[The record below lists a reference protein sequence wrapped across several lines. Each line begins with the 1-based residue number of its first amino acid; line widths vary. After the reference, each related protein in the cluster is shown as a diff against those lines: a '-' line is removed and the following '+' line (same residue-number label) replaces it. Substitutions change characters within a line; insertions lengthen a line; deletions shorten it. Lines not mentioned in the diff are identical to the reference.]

1 MRPAS
6 GVSRSQLHTEPEM
19 SNRVLVSVLCGAIAL
34 NALWFTA
41 SAAIPVPASDA
52 WYFIDTFV
60 RKALGHELHV
70 ADFFAQRF
78 AGDHAQPLQRLV
90 LLAHLGLADLDFRF
104 EALIGTL
111 VGVLTC
117 GLLARELLSV
127 AHTRAQHRQARLG
140 AVALFGVGLS
150 LNSTMLYTWSL
161 VSLAWISLLAA
172 VVYWRI
178 AAASWN
184 ERTYAVAMALVTFVV
199 GMVTD
204 EIAFPTFA
212 AAVLALWIRDGINR
226 PRRAMLLL
234 ASGGIGLFAARWL
247 IGSMAH
253 EAAAATSGSASQLL
267 DTLRSPEAWKLI
279 VGPLADSVIHQQHLA
294 AWFPQSFLLM
304 QVLIAATL
312 VLLHMVFWWRAL
324 GRGNRPEGP
333 VLVLA
338 VASML
343 FFYASIA
350 GVALSRIGTYGIEY
364 VHQPR
369 YVVVYVLNVVALLL
383 MFSAPV
389 AADAH
394 GSGTGRRRLAITFAS
409 VVLLLQL
416 PLSWDGWIQ
425 ARYVRE
431 YAHRAAIALADVARD
446 PAANTAAAK
455 CPPILT
461 VCNAPA
467 DVRVRTLALMRG
479 HGLNIFSARFRAAN
493 GLEDLALDASR
504 VPAATQ
510 PPGGPHTC
518 DVRILK
524 RGPMQIAKGGAFHR
538 QANGYSAFWLT
549 VPPETAPFVIA
560 FEGHP
565 VTMNRRGGVATF
577 LFDDQQ
583 AQAVQAGRPLRFDL
597 LCAGRRVGSFEVAVQ

>member
-1 MRPAS
+1 
-6 GVSRSQLHTEPEM
+6 M
-19 SNRVLVSVLCGAIAL
+19 SNRVLASVLCGAIVL

-41 SAAIPVPASDA
+41 SAAIPVPSSDA

-90 LLAHLGLADLDFRF
+90 LLVHLRFADLDFRL
-104 EALIGTL
+104 EALAGTL
-111 VGVLTC
+111 LGALTC

-127 AHTRAQHRQARLG
+127 VHTRAQQWQARLG
-140 AVALFGVGLS
+140 AIAIFGAGLS

-172 VVYWRI
+172 VLYWRT

-184 ERTYAVAMALVTFVV
+184 ERTYFVAMALVTFVV

-212 AAVLALWIRDGINR
+212 AAVVALWIRDGLGR
-226 PRRAMLLL
+226 PRRAILLL

-279 VGPLADSVIHQQHLA
+279 VGPLSDSVIHQQHLA
-294 AWFPQSFLLM
+294 AWFPRSFVLV

-312 VLLHMVFWWRAL
+312 VLLHVVFWWRAL
-324 GRGNRPEGP
+324 GHGNRPERP

-369 YVVVYVLNVVALLL
+369 YVVVYVLNVIALLL

-394 GSGTGRRRLAITFAS
+394 GSGTAHRKMAITVAS
-409 VVLLLQL
+409 VILLLQL
-416 PLSWDGWIQ
+416 PLSWDAWAQ
-425 ARYVRE
+425 ARYVRG
-431 YAHRAAIALADVARD
+431 YSHRAAIALAAVARD
-446 PAANTAAAK
+446 PAASTAAAK
-455 CPPILT
+455 CPPTLT

-467 DVRVRTLALMRG
+467 DVRVRTFALMRE
-479 HGLNIFSARFRAAN
+479 HGLNVFSARFRAAH
-493 GLEDLALDASR
+493 GLEDLDLSASG
-504 VPAATQ
+504 VLEEKQ
-510 PPGGPHTC
+510 PSGGPGTC

-524 RGPMQIAKGGAFHR
+524 RGPMQITKGGSGH
-538 QANGYSAFWLT
+538 SAFWLT

-560 FEGHP
+560 FEGQP

-577 LFDDQQ
+577 LFDDRQ
-583 AQAVQAGRPLRFDL
+583 AQAVQAGRPLRFDMT
-597 LCAGRRVGSFEVAVQ
+597 CAGRQVASFEVAVQ

>member
-1 MRPAS
+1 
-6 GVSRSQLHTEPEM
+6 M
-19 SNRVLVSVLCGAIAL
+19 SNRVLVSVLCGAIVF

-90 LLAHLGLADLDFRF
+90 LLAHLGLADLDFRW
-104 EALIGTL
+104 EALVGTVL
-111 VGVLTC
+111 GVLTC
-117 GLLARELLSV
+117 GLLAGELLSG

-140 AVALFGVGLS
+140 AVAIFGVGLS

-212 AAVLALWIRDGINR
+212 AAVLALWIRDGLGT
-226 PRRAMLLL
+226 PRRAILLL
-234 ASGGIGLFAARWL
+234 ASGGIGLVAARWL

-267 DTLRSPEAWKLI
+267 DTLRNPEAWKLI

-294 AWFPQSFLLM
+294 AWFPQSFVLV

-312 VLLHMVFWWRAL
+312 VLLHVVFWWRAL
-324 GRGNRPEGP
+324 GRGGSRPGP
-333 VLVLA
+333 AVLVLA
-338 VASML
+338 VACML

-350 GVALSRIGTYGIEY
+350 GIALSRIGTYGIEY

-369 YVVVYVLNVVALLL
+369 YVAIYVLNLIALLL
-383 MFSAPV
+383 MFSGTG
-389 AADAH
+389 AADA
-394 GSGTGRRRLAITFAS
+394 SGHDTGHRRLPMAFAWT
-409 VVLLLQL
+409 VLLLQL
-416 PLSWDGWIQ
+416 PLSWDAWVQ

-431 YAHRAAIALADVARD
+431 YAHQAAIALAAVARD
-446 PAANTAAAK
+446 PAASTAAAK

-467 DVRVRTLALMRG
+467 DVRVRTLALMRE
-479 HGLNIFSARFRAAN
+479 HRLSIFSARFRAAH
-493 GLEDLALDASR
+493 GLEDLDLNSSR
-504 VPAATQ
+504 VLATQ
-510 PPGGPHTC
+510 LSGGPSTC

-524 RGPMQIAKGGAFHR
+524 RGPMQITKGGTFHQ
-538 QANGYSAFWLT
+538 QANGRSAFWLT

-577 LFDDQQ
+577 LFDDRQ
-583 AQAVQAGRPLRFDL
+583 AQAVRAHRPLRFDL
-597 LCAGRRVGSFEVAVQ
+597 LCAGRQVGSFEVAVQ

>member
-1 MRPAS
+1 
-6 GVSRSQLHTEPEM
+6 M
-19 SNRVLVSVLCGAIAL
+19 SNRVLVSVLCGAIVL

-41 SAAIPVPASDA
+41 SAAIPVPSSDA

-60 RKALGHELHV
+60 RKAFGHELGF

-78 AGDHAQPLQRLV
+78 AGDHSQPLQRLV
-90 LLAHLGLADLDFRF
+90 LLTHLGLADLDFRV
-104 EALIGTL
+104 EALVGTL
-111 VGVLTC
+111 IGVVTCGVLARA
-117 GLLARELLSV
+117 LLCTAQ
-127 AHTRAQHRQARLG
+127 TRDQHRQARLG
-140 AVALFGVGLS
+140 AVAIFGAGLS

-172 VVYWRI
+172 VVYWR
-178 AAASWN
+178 AAAAPLN
-184 ERTYAVAMALVTFVV
+184 ERAYAVVMALVTFAV

-204 EIAFPTFA
+204 EIAFPIFA
-212 AAVLALWIRDGINR
+212 AAVAALWIRDGMSK
-226 PRRAMLLL
+226 PRRALLLL

-253 EAAAATSGSASQLL
+253 EAAAATSGSLSQLL
-267 DTLRSPEAWKLI
+267 QTIGSAGAWKLI

-294 AWFPQSFLLM
+294 AWFPGSFVLV
-304 QVLIAATL
+304 QVFIAAAL
-312 VLLHMVFWWRAL
+312 ALLHLVFWWRAL
-324 GRGNRPEGP
+324 RHGNRPEGP

-338 VASML
+338 VACML
-343 FFYASIA
+343 FFYASI
-350 GVALSRIGTYGIEY
+350 GGIALSRIGTYGIEY
-364 VHQPR
+364 IHQPR
-369 YVVVYVLNVVALLL
+369 YVAIYVLNIIALLL

-389 AADAH
+389 SADAQKA
-394 GSGTGRRRLAITFAS
+394 STVQRRLAITFAS
-409 VVLLLQL
+409 VVLLLQV
-416 PLSWDGWIQ
+416 PLSQDAWVQ

-431 YAHRAAIALADVARD
+431 YAHQAAIALAAVARD

-467 DVRVRTLALMRG
+467 EVRIRTIALLRE
-479 HGLNIFSARFRAAN
+479 HGLSIFSARFRAAH
-493 GLEDLALDASR
+493 GLEDLSLNAS
-504 VPAATQ
+504 PTLATTQ
-510 PPGGPHTC
+510 PPDGAHTC

-524 RGPMQIAKGGAFHR
+524 RGPMQISKGGTFHR
-538 QANGYSAFWLT
+538 QANGHSAFWLM
-549 VPPETAPFVIA
+549 VPPATDPFVVA

-577 LFDDQQ
+577 LFDDRQ

-597 LCAGRRVGSFEVAVQ
+597 LCAGRRVGSFQVAVQ